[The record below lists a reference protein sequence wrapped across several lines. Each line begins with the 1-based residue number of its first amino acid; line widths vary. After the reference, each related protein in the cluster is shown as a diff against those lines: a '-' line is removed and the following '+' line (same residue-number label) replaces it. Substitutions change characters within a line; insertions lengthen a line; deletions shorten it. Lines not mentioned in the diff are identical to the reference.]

1 MILLII
7 QARCGSARLKN
18 KIFLELNNKS
28 ILQTIIDKS
37 KISNKINNIVVA
49 TSINIEDNKIYNFC
63 NNNNIDCYRGD
74 ERDLIDRYYY
84 LCKLLKPSVIIRI
97 TADCPF
103 LDVDELDKMIY
114 YFENNNYDYLY
125 NTDELNTN
133 IICPEG
139 SDIEIFNFKALEY
152 IWNEETEIREHSV
165 GILRIK
171 REFYNKFLNISYYD
185 FKLNITD
192 YKHNFI
198 GIHLSIDDNNDYCVA
213 KFIFD
218 NFKDN
223 IFSYKDILKFLDN
236 NYETYINIKNEK
248 QNDRTGQ
255 LLYER
260 AKQIIPGG
268 TQLLSKR
275 PEMFLPDNWPAYYS
289 KVEGYTITDLDGNK
303 YIDMGINGIGSCI
316 LGASDKDINNDV
328 IECIN
333 RGSMSTLNHTN
344 EVYLTEKLIELHP
357 WAGMARYT
365 RTSGEACAIAIRIAR
380 AYTNKY
386 KIAFCGYHGWHD
398 WYLATNINSSGL
410 DKHLIGGLSSIGV
423 PPILEGSIYPFNYN
437 KLDELELLFNKQDI
451 GIVIMEPM
459 RSTYPENN
467 FLNNVRNLCNKHNSI
482 LIFDEVTSGFRITN
496 GGLHKLFNVEPDI
509 VVFGKAISNG
519 YPLGVI
525 LGKKNIMQSAQDT
538 FISSTYWTEGIG
550 FTAGLSTINKFVNYN
565 VAEHI
570 KLIGE
575 YFQNKLKDLSI
586 KHNIKLNISGLP
598 CITTFT
604 FNYENPLYIK
614 TLFIQEML
622 KNGYITT
629 LAFYAT
635 YAHNTIIIDKYLDE
649 INTFFYKY
657 KTHMENNNILQFL
670 EGPVVHGGFQRV
682 N

>member
-37 KISNKINNIVVA
+37 KISNKINKIVVA

-103 LDVDELDKMIY
+103 LDVNELDKMIY

-152 IWNEETEIREHSV
+152 IWKEETEIREHSV

-289 KVEGYTITDLDGNK
+289 KVEGYTITDLDGNQ

-550 FTAGLSTINKFVNYN
+550 FTAGLSTINKFVKYN

-575 YFQNKLKDLSI
+575 YFQNKLKNLSI

-604 FNYENPLYIK
+604 FNYENPLNIK

-635 YAHNTIIIDKYLDE
+635 YAHNKLIIDKYLDE
-649 INTFFYKY
+649 INNFFCKY
-657 KTHMENNNILQFL
+657 KTHMENNTILQFL